1 MTSARR
7 ETQPVLDRIQVR
19 AVETRSDLNA
29 VLALR
34 RQVFKIELGMIGE
47 SVEDIDDRRSVI
59 ALALITL
66 ESGVRSG
73 VGTGRLTFGAG
84 RNGEGVLTWVATAAG
99 YRRRGVGEA
108 VVRFLLDAADR
119 AGSPPL
125 ILAAQAP
132 AIEFY
137 RRLGFIPNG
146 QRYVVSGID
155 HLPMIRPSSASIP
168 HASDP
173 RT

>member
-1 MTSARR
+1 MTTVRR
-7 ETQPVLDRIQVR
+7 ETRPLLERIQVR

-29 VLALR
+29 VLTLR
-34 RQVFKIELGMIGE
+34 RQVFKVELGMIGE

-66 ESGVRSG
+66 ESGAVHA
-73 VGTGRLTFGAG
+73 VGTGRLTIGAG

-99 YRRRGVGEA
+99 FRRLGVGEA

-119 AGSPPL
+119 VGSPPL

-146 QRYVVSGID
+146 QRYMVSGID
-155 HLPMIRPSSASIP
+155 HLPMIRPFSAESKQG
-168 HASDP
+168 P
-173 RT
+173 RC

>member
-7 ETQPVLDRIQVR
+7 TTQADLDRIQVR

-34 RQVFKIELGMIGE
+34 RQVFKVELGMVGE

-66 ESGVRSG
+66 ESGSVQI

-84 RNGEGVLTWVATAAG
+84 RNGEGVLTWVATAAA
-99 YRRRGVGEA
+99 YRRLGVGEA
-108 VVRFLLDAADR
+108 VVRFLLEAADR

-137 RRLGFIPNG
+137 RRLGFVPNG
-146 QRYVVSGID
+146 QGYVVSGID
-155 HLPMIRPSSASIP
+155 HLPMIRPSSATSSQ
-168 HASDP
+168 A
-173 RT
+173 

>member
-1 MTSARR
+1 MTAVRR
-7 ETQPVLDRIQVR
+7 ETRPLLDRIQVR

-29 VLALR
+29 VLSLR

-47 SVEDIDDRRSVI
+47 SVEDTDDRRSVI
-59 ALALITL
+59 ALAFVALD
-66 ESGVRSG
+66 SGVVQP
-73 VGTGRLTFGAG
+73 VGTGRLTLGAG

-99 YRRRGVGEA
+99 FRRLGVGEA

-119 AGSPPL
+119 AGSPPV

-146 QRYVVSGID
+146 QQYVVSSID
-155 HLPMIRPSSASIP
+155 HLPMIRPSPTEANQR
-168 HASDP
+168 P
-173 RT
+173 RR

>member
-1 MTSARR
+1 
-7 ETQPVLDRIQVR
+7 
-19 AVETRSDLNA
+19 VETRADLNA

-59 ALALITL
+59 ALASITL
-66 ESGVRSG
+66 DSGAARP
-73 VGTGRLTFGAG
+73 VGTGRLTLGAG
-84 RNGEGVLTWVATAAG
+84 QHGEGVLTWVATAAG
-99 YRRRGVGEA
+99 FRGLGVGEA

-137 RRLGFIPNG
+137 RRLGFVPNG

-155 HLPMIRPSSASIP
+155 HLPMIRHSRTPIP
-168 HASDP
+168 TERP
-173 RT
+173 V

>member
-19 AVETRSDLNA
+19 AVETRTDLNA

-47 SVEDIDDRRSVI
+47 SVEDVDDRRSVI
-59 ALALITL
+59 ALALITM
-66 ESGVRSG
+66 ESGAVQA

-99 YRRRGVGEA
+99 YRRLGVGGA
-108 VVRFLLDAADR
+108 VVRFLLDAADQ

-155 HLPMIRPSSASIP
+155 HLPMIRPSSAMS
-168 HASDP
+168 HDGP
-173 RT
+173 RG